1 MSMLGRDTCTGRMRH
16 SDDFEFCSRLL
27 GSGEGLLDA
36 FQVSGET
43 VPPFTAERKE
53 SPERER
59 LSNLFWFFCFSFLLL
74 LLVFLRPFFRFL

>member
-43 VPPFTAERKE
+43 VPPFTAQRKE

-59 LSNLFWFFCFSFLLL
+59 QSNLFWFFWFFLPVVAFCLL
-74 LLVFLRPFFRFL
+74 EAFL